1 MEAGTYTVSVCNES
15 GHMEAMLHIFNVNS
29 QLRSI
34 VIPITSIWEQ
44 ETNNLKT
51 DVIIL
56 HMEGNV
62 NYVNCQLTRGLRT
75 GKTVETPA
83 YVIILH
89 MEGIH
94 VD

>member
-1 MEAGTYTVSVCNES
+1 METPACVIIL
-15 GHMEAMLHIFNVNS
+15 HMELHGCDRELIFNVNS

-34 VIPITSIWEQ
+34 VIPITSIW
-44 ETNNLKT
+44 TY
-51 DVIIL
+51 
-56 HMEGNV
+56 GS
-62 NYVNCQLTRGLRT
+62 YVTLRP